1 MLVQT
6 VLYLTSVVSAIAL
19 IALILVQD
27 QATADAD
34 PIGRGAEG
42 PLLGLRRATVWSA
55 GLFLTSA
62 LLIALADVRTTG
74 SLLDGVDPPRGAAI
88 AAAEG
93 APFEGGLEVAI
104 ESGR

>member
-1 MLVQT
+1 MLLQT

-27 QATADAD
+27 RPDSSRSPAA
-34 PIGRGAEG
+34 
-42 PLLGLRRATVWSA
+42 GLRRATSWSL

-74 SLLDGVDPPRGAAI
+74 SVLDFVDAPRGGDVESAAV
-88 AAAEG
+88 G
-93 APFEGGLEVAI
+93 FEPLNAGFDP
-104 ESGR
+104 RPR

>member
-1 MLVQT
+1 MLLQT

-27 QATADAD
+27 RPESRPDSAASQ
-34 PIGRGAEG
+34 
-42 PLLGLRRATVWSA
+42 GLRRATVWST

-74 SLLDGVDPPRGAAI
+74 SLLDHVERPQAAGVASATDAAATVMVPVAVDPLAR
-88 AAAEG
+88 
-93 APFEGGLEVAI
+93 
-104 ESGR
+104 